1 MGKVVGVAVV
11 SLFLVTGFWL
21 VVYIYSM
28 VCGGGVVLYDG
39 VGRGRS

>member
-1 MGKVVGVAVV
+1 MVVVP
-11 SLFLVTGFWL
+11 LFLVTGFWL

-28 VCGGGVVLYDG
+28 VCGGGVVLCDG